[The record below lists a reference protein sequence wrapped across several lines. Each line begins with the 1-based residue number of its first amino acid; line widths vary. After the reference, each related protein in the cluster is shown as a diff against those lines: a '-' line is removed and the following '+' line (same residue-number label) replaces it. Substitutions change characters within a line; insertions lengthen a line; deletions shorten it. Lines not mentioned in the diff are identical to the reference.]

1 MAYTPVADLFDF
13 IESAPSCFHAVA
25 QAERMLRAQG
35 FTRLPVH
42 RPFAIAQGG
51 KYYVTRNGSSLIAF
65 TVPLTRPLGFQI
77 VASHSDAPTF
87 KVKVGDAITGRD
99 PYVTLNT
106 EMYGSALCASWTD
119 RPLSVA
125 GRLVLRTP
133 EGVRTQLLHVDED
146 LLLIPSLAIHLN
158 RKKNEGTPYNVQ
170 KDMLPLF
177 AMDADKAAFTD
188 WIAAYSE
195 VEAQDILG
203 MDLYLYN
210 RTPCSVWG
218 AQQAFISA
226 PRLDDLACAF
236 ASLTA
241 LCQSE
246 PCRSINVC
254 AVFDNEEVG
263 SQSKQGA
270 GSTFLLDTLR
280 AVYTAVMGQAAGFEA
295 SLHNSLML
303 SADNAHAL
311 HPNYADK
318 SDPQNRVYL
327 NRGVVIKHHAGQKY
341 ATDAVSDALF
351 RLICEEAGVAVQHFT
366 NRSDLPGGATLGS
379 IADTL
384 VPVVTVDI
392 GLPQLAMHASYETA
406 GARDLSAMIRAMGA
420 CYSCSVLCAEDG
432 VYRLVRA

>member
-1 MAYTPVADLFDF
+1 MGYSQVADLFDF
-13 IESAPSCFHAVA
+13 IEGAPSCFHAVA
-25 QAERMLRAQG
+25 QAERMLQAQG
-35 FTRLPVH
+35 FVRLPPN

-51 KYYVTRNGSSLIAF
+51 RYYVTRNGSSLIAF
-65 TVPLTRPLGFQI
+65 AVPLARPLGFQI

-87 KVKVGDAITGRD
+87 KVKVGDAVTGRD

-106 EMYGSALCASWTD
+106 EMYGSALCASWLD

-133 EGVRTQLLHVDED
+133 EGVRTRLVHVDED

-158 RKKNEGTPYNVQ
+158 RKANEGVAYNAQ
-170 KDMLPLF
+170 RDLLPLF
-177 AMDADKAAFTD
+177 AMDGDGASFTQ

-195 VEAQDILG
+195 VEARDILG

-218 AQQAFISA
+218 AQQAFLSA

-236 ASLTA
+236 AALTA

-280 AVYTAVMGQAAGFEA
+280 AVWAATGQPDGFAMG
-295 SLHNSLML
+295 LHNSLML
-303 SADNAHAL
+303 SADNAHAV

-327 NRGVVIKHHAGQKY
+327 NRGVAIKHHAGQKY

-351 RLICEEAGVAVQHFT
+351 RLICERADVPVQHFT

-379 IADTL
+379 IANTL

-406 GARDLSAMIRAMGA
+406 GAHDLSAMIRAMTA
-420 CYSCSVLCAEDG
+420 CYGCSVLCQADG
-432 VYRLVRA
+432 DYRLVWG

>member
-1 MAYTPVADLFDF
+1 M
-13 IESAPSCFHAVA
+13 
-25 QAERMLRAQG
+25 M
-35 FTRLPVH
+35 
-42 RPFAIAQGG
+42 
-51 KYYVTRNGSSLIAF
+51 
-65 TVPLTRPLGFQI
+65 RPLGFQI

-87 KVKVGDAITGRD
+87 KIKVGDAITGRD

-125 GRLVLRTP
+125 GRLALRTP
-133 EGVRTQLLHVDED
+133 DGVRTKLVQVDED
-146 LLLIPSLAIHLN
+146 LLLIPSVAIHLN
-158 RKKNEGTPYNVQ
+158 RKANEGVPYNVQ

-177 AMDADKAAFTD
+177 AMDGGGEAFVT
-188 WIAAYSE
+188 WLAAYSE

-236 ASLTA
+236 AALTA

-246 PCRSINVC
+246 PCRSIDVC

-263 SQSKQGA
+263 SATRQGA

-280 AVYTAVMGQAAGFEA
+280 AVWAATGQPDGFAAGM
-295 SLHNSLML
+295 HNSLML
-303 SADNAHAL
+303 SADNAHAV
-311 HPNYADK
+311 HPNHADK
-318 SDPQNRVYL
+318 SDPENRVYL
-327 NRGVVIKHHAGQKY
+327 NRGVAIKHHAGQKY

-351 RLICEEAGVAVQHFT
+351 RLICERVDVPVQHFT

-379 IADTL
+379 IAGTL
-384 VPVVTVDI
+384 VPTMTVDI

-406 GARDLSAMIRAMGA
+406 GAHDLAAMIRAMTA
-420 CYSCSVLCAEDG
+420 CYGCSVLCQADG
-432 VYRLVRA
+432 DYRLAWR